1 MKILMQHLEFS
12 FGSLNGDYSEQTLE
26 NFEYMFNRLE
36 EDNLGYVHFDNVSEF
51 YSNGIT
57 NEDKRVLKETIIA
70 NSKK

>member
-36 EDNLGYVHFDNVSEF
+36 EDNLG
-51 YSNGIT
+51 IT

>member
-36 EDNLGYVHFDNVSEF
+36 EDNLGYVHFDNVSELCF
-51 YSNGIT
+51 NGIT

>member
-36 EDNLGYVHFDNVSEF
+36 EDNLGYVHFDNFSEF
-51 YSNGIT
+51 YFNGIT

>member
-36 EDNLGYVHFDNVSEF
+36 EDNLGMFISIMFLNFISME
-51 YSNGIT
+51 
-57 NEDKRVLKETIIA
+57 
-70 NSKK
+70 

>member
-26 NFEYMFNRLE
+26 NFEYMYNRLE

-51 YSNGIT
+51 YFNGIT

>member
-36 EDNLGYVHFDNVSEF
+36 EDNLGYVHFDNVS
-51 YSNGIT
+51 
-57 NEDKRVLKETIIA
+57 
-70 NSKK
+70 

>member
-36 EDNLGYVHFDNVSEF
+36 EDN
-51 YSNGIT
+51 
-57 NEDKRVLKETIIA
+57 
-70 NSKK
+70 